1 MPLEIII
8 ARWTALMWI
17 IFGLSHLLHA
27 RRWVQ
32 LLYPLK
38 ERPEGGFVLA
48 LLGLPFGLVM
58 ILGHNLWVWDI
69 PVIVTIAGWAT
80 TLKST
85 IYLLFPTAHRRVMA
99 ANAKPEVGFRI
110 VGAVFI
116 VLGMVVGYHTF
127 SRMS

>member
-1 MPLEIII
+1 MSLETII

-27 RRWVQ
+27 GRWVA

-58 ILGHNLWVWDI
+58 ILGHNIWVWDI
-69 PVIVTIAGWAT
+69 PVIVTIAGWLT
-80 TLKST
+80 TIKST
-85 IYLLFPTAHRRVMA
+85 IYLLFPNAHRRVMS
-99 ANAKPEVGFRI
+99 ANSQPETGFRI
-110 VGAVFI
+110 VGAV
-116 VLGMVVGYHTF
+116 
-127 SRMS
+127 